1 MEVACSKCG
10 AKGRVPDERLASG
23 PVSLRCSACQSVLR
37 VGNPK
42 TNPNGPAWFFDAGQ
56 GAQGPYRIDE
66 LIALW
71 QAGRLGW
78 DARLWREGDPEWA
91 VARGHG
97 PFIDAIFARDAG
109 APALAD
115 AFSGNAPA
123 LRGGASMAAA
133 RRDANALAQREP
145 SDARFTEHGDRTDP
159 QLTPPRHVPDGASE
173 TSITEPRNPDP
184 RARVPHDSLAPFERA
199 SRVPGRRWPAAILI
213 ASSAIAACVVFW
225 AVRAQPSGSPA
236 VAATTVQRPSTGTT
250 AAITPNAVLAR
261 EHADVEAAVAEAA
274 PRAALVEQAETAV
287 PAEPARAPA
296 LPVAP
301 ARTLPAAEARPLRS
315 AGEQPRS
322 ATNRGIAPALRG
334 GATVS
339 APASANA
346 EQADDS
352 DQADDSKPATPAPVA
367 NEDGD
372 DEPSQP
378 ATPPPVAHAPDFL
391 TSAAP
396 LPDTPTTLQIASAMR
411 AVAPAVR
418 ACADSMAP
426 TTVYVSVAI
435 TGATGRVGHVSVP
448 SVASTLERCVAQAVQ
463 NATFPRFD
471 RPQLELRFPFLLGR

>member
-115 AFSGNAPA
+115 A
-123 LRGGASMAAA
+123 LAAA

-145 SDARFTEHGDRTDP
+145 SDARFVEHGDRTDP

-173 TSITEPRNPDP
+173 SSITEPRTPDA
-184 RARVPHDSLAPFERA
+184 RARVGHDSLAPFERA
-199 SRVPGRRWPAAILI
+199 SRVPARRWSAAILV
-213 ASSAIAACVVFW
+213 ASSALLASVLFW
-225 AVRAQPSGSPA
+225 AVRAQPSAAPA
-236 VAATTVQRPSTGTT
+236 AATVQRPTTGPT
-250 AAITPNAVLAR
+250 TPNAVLAR
-261 EHADVEAAVAEAA
+261 EHADVEAAVAEAREPA
-274 PRAALVEQAETAV
+274 PAAQAETAV
-287 PAEPARAPA
+287 PAEPAVGAP
-296 LPVAP
+296 LPVAQ
-301 ARTLPAAEARPLRS
+301 AEGTRTLPAAEARPLRS
-315 AGEQPRS
+315 A
-322 ATNRGIAPALRG
+322 
-334 GATVS
+334 
-339 APASANA
+339 A
-346 EQADDS
+346 EQQARSETKSAAASTVAADDS
-352 DQADDSKPATPAPVA
+352 DQADDSDRAPSATAPEA
-367 NEDGD
+367 AAEGG

-378 ATPPPVAHAPDFL
+378 AAPPPVAHAPDFL

-418 ACADSMAP
+418 ACADSMGP

-435 TGATGRVGHVSVP
+435 TGATGRVGRVSVP
-448 SVASTLERCVAQAVQ
+448 SVATELERCVAQALQ